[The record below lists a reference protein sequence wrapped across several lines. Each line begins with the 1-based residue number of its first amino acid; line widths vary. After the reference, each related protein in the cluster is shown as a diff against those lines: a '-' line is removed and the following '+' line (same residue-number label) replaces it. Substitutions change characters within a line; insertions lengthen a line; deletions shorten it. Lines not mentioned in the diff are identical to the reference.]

1 MTGEKDELDD
11 FFTALKSGTTVASFL
26 ERFERIIQLV
36 HKEGLTKDYRLARRR
51 VKKLRDEVSPVGRA
65 HRDQYPERQAANA
78 TTDRRLSGCGG
89 LCDLG
94 AQQGLWEF

>member
-51 VKKLRDEVSPVGRA
+51 VKKLRDEVSPVARFVRE
-65 HRDQYPERQAANA
+65 HAASE
-78 TTDRRLSGCGG
+78 DRIWFAL
-89 LCDLG
+89 DLMS
-94 AQQGLWEF
+94 QEVVHSIQP